1 MYDYGY
7 NDYGASVEQV
17 GNTIGAVLIG
27 VVIISIVSLVLVV
40 LQFIGQW
47 KCFKKAGY
55 NGWEVLIGGHNQF
68 VNCTFAGV
76 NPLLILGLMFGSVV
90 TVIPV
95 VGPFAYLGFF
105 VYYQIVVGLNTAKAF
120 GKGTGFGV
128 ALAIPFSAPIAWFIL
143 GKAENVY
150 VGPQNKNNTVQPNVQ
165 MNNQPT
171 YPQQVQPTVMSTPQV
186 DPVQPVVI
194 PTPQVTPSQPEPQS
208 AAPAFCT
215 NCGNALAPN
224 TKFCT
229 NCGKQI

>member
-7 NDYGASVEQV
+7 YDGGYGYDSGVEAV
-17 GNTIGAVLIG
+17 GSIVGAVLIFA
-27 VVIISIVSLVLVV
+27 IIAAIIAITLAV
-40 LQFIGQW
+40 LQIIGQW

-55 NGWEVLIGGHNQF
+55 KGWETLIGGHNQF

-76 NPLLILGLMFGSVV
+76 NPILVLILMFGSIVN
-90 TVIPV
+90 VIPIL
-95 VGPFAYLGFF
+95 GGLAYLGFF

-143 GKAENVY
+143 GKDENVY

-165 MNNQPT
+165 MNNQPP
-171 YPQQVQPTVMSTPQV
+171 YQQQVQPVVMPASEAAPEQQVLQST
-186 DPVQPVVI
+186 
-194 PTPQVTPSQPEPQS
+194 
-208 AAPAFCT
+208 APAFCT
-215 NCGNALAPN
+215 NCGSALAPN